1 MGPYADNAP
10 LYNDDQAMEATR
22 AKFRGRWDII
32 EVFGGYLAVPDGTM
46 IFQST
51 TLGGLA
57 GKLDRADIREAAPE
71 DHEIVPVADSA
82 YSIEGRNMGK
92 PANLRLR
99 YDYPAEAICRGCHE
113 VIRVDWDTETGKA
126 GDWQHTGR
134 RPGE

>member
-1 MGPYADNAP
+1 MGPFADNAP
-10 LYNDDQAMEATR
+10 IYSDDQAMEATR

-46 IFQST
+46 IVQST

-57 GKLDRADIREAAPE
+57 GKLDRAEAREVVPE
-71 DHEIVPVADSA
+71 DHEIVPVPDSA
-82 YSIEGRNMGK
+82 YSIEGRNTGK
-92 PANLRLR
+92 LANLRLR
-99 YDYPAEAICRGCHE
+99 FDYPAESICQGCMAM
-113 VIRVDWDTETGKA
+113 IRIEWDAETGKA